1 MRQSTVTVFSA
12 VLALIIT
19 ASFANPVR
27 AAEHEY
33 LKATPGL
40 WKVNYRTQA
49 PGQPD
54 PAIVKWR
61 CVGGEEQ
68 LDDPWSAFVQPP
80 APHETC
86 KRISYSETSK
96 SISWKSACT
105 SDAAKL
111 NTEGLIRFDTTL
123 HYTGEIKVDG
133 EVMGYPIANTVAVE
147 GIYRAAC
154 TTPDD

>member
-1 MRQSTVTVFSA
+1 MRQSTIAMISIAIAAAMATS
-12 VLALIIT
+12 
-19 ASFANPVR
+19 VR
-27 AAEHEY
+27 ASEHDY

-40 WKVNYRTQA
+40 WKVIYRTQA
-49 PGQPD
+49 AGQPD

-61 CVGGEEQ
+61 CVGGELQ

-96 SISWKSACT
+96 SISWKYACI
-105 SDAAKL
+105 SDTAKL
-111 NTEGLIRFDTTL
+111 NSEGSIRFDTTL

-133 EVMGYPIANTVAVE
+133 DLMGYPVANTVTVE
-147 GIYRAAC
+147 GIHRAAC